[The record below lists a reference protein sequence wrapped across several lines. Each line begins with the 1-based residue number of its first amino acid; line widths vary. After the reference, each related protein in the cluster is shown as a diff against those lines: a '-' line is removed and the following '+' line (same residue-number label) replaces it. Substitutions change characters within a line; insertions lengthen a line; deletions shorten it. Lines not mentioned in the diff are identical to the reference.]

1 MVIHIVHGSN
11 LDRLGNR
18 QLDIYGSHT
27 LDDQVPILKG
37 WLDKHWPNVELKSFQ
52 SNIEGEIINYMHSNN
67 GSGNAFLI
75 NPGAFTHTSVAISDS
90 IAGLESPVLEV
101 HLSHTYARESYRRNS
116 LLAAHTCGTISGLGW
131 IGYRLGIEALLSL
144 QKD

>member
-18 QLDIYGSHT
+18 RLDIYGSHT

-90 IAGLESPVLEV
+90 IAGLESSVLEV

>member
-52 SNIEGEIINYMHSNN
+52 SNIE
-67 GSGNAFLI
+67 
-75 NPGAFTHTSVAISDS
+75 
-90 IAGLESPVLEV
+90 
-101 HLSHTYARESYRRNS
+101 
-116 LLAAHTCGTISGLGW
+116 
-131 IGYRLGIEALLSL
+131 
-144 QKD
+144 

>member
-90 IAGLESPVLEV
+90 IAGLESSVLEV